1 MVQKLDLA
9 ENTGCGQAGFKDALP
24 TLRNDFLVM

>member
-9 ENTGCGQAGFKDALP
+9 ENTGYCQAGFKDALP
-24 TLRNDFLVM
+24 TLRDDFLVM